1 MRTGMV
7 YIPHLGHSGM
17 TKHTKGKMQGR
28 GASVLL
34 QSGGPGA
41 GSSYDSVADYMS
53 TTERNPLM
61 KGKGALGKRLES
73 LSLSLKP
80 AKTKVKNIKFNL

>member
-17 TKHTKGKMQGR
+17 SRHKKGKMNG
-28 GASVLL
+28 GSVLL

-41 GSSYDSVADYMS
+41 GSSYDSLADYMS

-73 LSLSLKP
+73 LSLALKP